1 MSGVESKNT
10 SAMRALMV
18 NAITMEPMAR
28 NGLRVASRINMFT
41 PFCTWFTS
49 FVMRV
54 TRPPAPSSS
63 ISRPEKRSTWP
74 NTCLR
79 RPEPKPKAA
88 TLAKYW
94 QVQPASPPSTA
105 SKSSSAP
112 PFST

>member
-1 MSGVESKNT
+1 
-10 SAMRALMV
+10 MRALMV
-18 NAITMEPMAR
+18 KAITMEPMAR

-49 FVMRV
+49 LVMRV
-54 TRPPAPSSS
+54 TRLPVPSWSS
-63 ISRPEKRSTWP
+63 SRPEKRSTWL
-74 NTCLR
+74 NTWLR
-79 RPEPKPKAA
+79 RLAPKPNAA

-105 SKSSSAP
+105 STTSSAP